1 MQEFNLDFARVIED
15 SCRCAKYKGR
25 GGILFTPVLCIYEE
39 VIPLQVLFFRPFSST
54 LCHY

>member
-25 GGILFTPVLCIYEE
+25 GGILFFNHTSVVYI
-39 VIPLQVLFFRPFSST
+39 
-54 LCHY
+54 